1 MLLDDLKK
9 LFGDLAGQDLSSA
22 PGEASFF
29 DLGFDSLFLTQA
41 SQALRKRFG
50 VKITFRQLLE
60 DLNSLDAMAAFLADR
75 IPAPATPPVSP
86 SPAAPASAAPASQP
100 RLSAP
105 GPILPSATA
114 GSSLLERILLAQHH
128 I

>member
-22 PGEASFF
+22 PGDASFF

-50 VKITFRQLLE
+50 VKITFRQMLE
-60 DLNSLDAMAAFLADR
+60 ELTTLDAMAAYLGEK
-75 IPAPATPPVSP
+75 APATAAPA
-86 SPAAPASAAPASQP
+86 PAAPAVAPSLPAA
-100 RLSAP
+100 
-105 GPILPSATA
+105 ATA
-114 GSSLLERILLAQHH
+114 SPIVSGSTNPLLEE
-128 I
+128 

>member
-60 DLNSLDAMAAFLADR
+60 DLNSLDAMAAFLADK
-75 IPAPATPPVSP
+75 IPAPASPPVSAP
-86 SPAAPASAAPASQP
+86 QAAPVAETRAPAATPSLPA
-100 RLSAP
+100 
-105 GPILPSATA
+105 ATA
-114 GSSLLERILLAQHH
+114 GSSIL
-128 I
+128 